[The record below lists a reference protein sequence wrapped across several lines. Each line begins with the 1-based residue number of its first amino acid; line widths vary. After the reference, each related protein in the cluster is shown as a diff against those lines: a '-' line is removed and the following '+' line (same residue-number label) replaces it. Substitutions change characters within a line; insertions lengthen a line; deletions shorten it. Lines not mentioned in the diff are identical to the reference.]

1 MYTHFVVFML
11 MLDVP
16 CYMGIRE
23 IAMTMLGT
31 APDEHGPEIGSNM
44 LPNAVDSRK
53 FSHLIGI
60 VD

>member
-44 LPNAVDSRK
+44 LPNASTPENSV
-53 FSHLIGI
+53 I
-60 VD
+60 